1 MVKFCRRL
9 LLKDASHTSKGD
21 DQEAARK
28 LRILKIKVCIYFCFL
43 MTDVA
48 PPLPDPKKYPTPKC
62 RERKRVLIFL
72 SLVGMMDNRIFV

>member
-28 LRILKIKVCIYFCFL
+28 LRVLKIKVCIYFCFL

-48 PPLPDPKKYPTPKC
+48 PPLPDPRKNPAPNAE
-62 RERKRVLIFL
+62 RESEF
-72 SLVGMMDNRIFV
+72 